1 MGSPA
6 TIRKK
11 LWEFQKANVDHVIPL
26 KQAGKTS
33 HQDICDS
40 LEMFFK
46 EVMLDFHEADTAHKQ
61 WKEKV
66 LAQETVLKELDTAPY
81 DLCSH
86 QNEDTV
92 RLSPEQ
98 LKAIMAKKEAERAV
112 AGDD

>member
-11 LWEFQKANVDHVIPL
+11 LWEFQKANVDQVIPL
-26 KQAGKTS
+26 NQAGKTS

-40 LEMFFK
+40 LEMFAK
-46 EVMLDFHEADTAHKQ
+46 EVMLEFHEADTAHQQ

-66 LAQETVLKELDTAPY
+66 LAQEIVLKELDTAPY

-86 QNEDTV
+86 QNEDIV
-92 RLSPEQ
+92 RMSPDQ
-98 LKAIMAKKEAERAV
+98 LKAIMAK
-112 AGDD
+112 